1 MSADDAKI
9 ELHFTLTPHYWGVS
23 STRAGETTVRVLIF
37 SNISNES
44 DNDNIN
50 RRLKLPRPFLDI
62 DRQL

>member
-9 ELHFTLTPHYWGVS
+9 ELHFTLTPHYQGVS
-23 STRAGETTVRVLIF
+23 STRAGETTVRVLTF

-50 RRLKLPRPFLDI
+50 R
-62 DRQL
+62 